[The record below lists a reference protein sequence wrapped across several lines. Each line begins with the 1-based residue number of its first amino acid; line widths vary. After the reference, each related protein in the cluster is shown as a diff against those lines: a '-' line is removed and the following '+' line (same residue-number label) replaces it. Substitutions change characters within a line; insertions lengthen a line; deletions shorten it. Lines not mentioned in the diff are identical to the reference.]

1 MISHEGALGS
11 SCQAKHTIHG
21 TFRQV
26 IKKHVG
32 RLATD
37 RCSTQRPHGPLCRCE
52 TSAEQFVKEDKVLH

>member
-1 MISHEGALGS
+1 MKAPLAARVKRNIRSTE
-11 SCQAKHTIHG
+11 

-26 IKKHVG
+26 IKKQVG